1 MKDGTKQVQRNNIS
15 LANDRVRRRNYIFEF
30 NIKLNTR
37 GGLESDTAQALCDYN
52 LCFTL
57 TEDCSSKYCNCLP
70 GLSVKIKH
78 WNFNN
83 KTFIQGS
90 RDT

>member
-1 MKDGTKQVQRNNIS
+1 MQRSNVSI
-15 LANDRVRRRNYIFEF
+15 ANDRIRRRNYIFEF
-30 NIKLNTR
+30 RVKFNAR
-37 GGLESDTAQALCDYN
+37 GVLESDLAQVPCDYH

-57 TEDCSSKYCNCLP
+57 TEDCNSKYCNCLP

-90 RDT
+90 RDTWDSDE

>member
-1 MKDGTKQVQRNNIS
+1 MTIS
-15 LANDRVRRRNYIFEF
+15 IANEWIRRRNYFCEC
-30 NIKLNTR
+30 KVECNTR
-37 GGLESDTAQALCDYN
+37 GGLESDLAQIPRGYH

-57 TEDCSSKYCNCLP
+57 TEGCNSKYCNCLP

-90 RDT
+90 RGA